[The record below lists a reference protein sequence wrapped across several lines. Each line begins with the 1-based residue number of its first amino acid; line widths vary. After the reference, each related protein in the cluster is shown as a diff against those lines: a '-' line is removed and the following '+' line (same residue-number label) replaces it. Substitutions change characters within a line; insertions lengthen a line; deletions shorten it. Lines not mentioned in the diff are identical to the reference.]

1 MFIGAELADPMTA
14 AATWG
19 MLHGVAGGKACALC
33 ALRED
38 QANLG
43 QPSAAPV
50 PSRSTA
56 RAQKCRGR
64 FPI

>member
-38 QANLG
+38 RADLV
-43 QPSAAPV
+43 AAV
-50 PSRSTA
+50 R
-56 RAQKCRGR
+56 RAGAQSLYR
-64 FPI
+64 